1 MSKSSNI
8 IWLEEKNSDS
18 WCAKIIGTKVNL
30 TLYFSMT
37 IEDVMKPKEYQEF
50 EIM

>member
-1 MSKSSNI
+1 MGKSSNI
-8 IWLEEKNSDS
+8 IWLEKSNSDS
-18 WCAKIIGTKVNL
+18 WCAKIIGTEVNL

-37 IEDVMKPKEYQEF
+37 IDLMKPKEYQKY